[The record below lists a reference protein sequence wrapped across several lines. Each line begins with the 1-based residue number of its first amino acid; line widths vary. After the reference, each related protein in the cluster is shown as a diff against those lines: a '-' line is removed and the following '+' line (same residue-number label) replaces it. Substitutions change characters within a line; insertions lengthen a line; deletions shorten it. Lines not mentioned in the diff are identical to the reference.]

1 MSVSYTHLD
10 VYKRQGYGFNKSH
23 SVAYGLV
30 AYQTA
35 YLKAHWPA
43 EFFAALITSV
53 IGDPDK
59 MSWYIT
65 VCRERGIRVLPP
77 DVNASETGFS
87 VEQGAIRFGLIGIK
101 SVGEGAVQEI
111 VQARKK
117 EGPFKDIGRC
127 V

>member
-53 IGDPDK
+53 I
-59 MSWYIT
+59 
-65 VCRERGIRVLPP
+65 
-77 DVNASETGFS
+77 DVYKRQILSYPNLSYY
-87 VEQGAIRFGLIGIK
+87 LYK
-101 SVGEGAVQEI
+101 S
-111 VQARKK
+111 KK
-117 EGPFKDIGRC
+117 
-127 V
+127 